1 MRAYK
6 RIFDKGLKPY
16 DKHSVCLKLFFKFC
30 FLKTRTYQ
38 QRYKAFALTLF
49 FCEFFSACKIFNACK
64 IFLSA
69 IGFEIVFI
77 PILKAKLKRVSNAY

>member
-16 DKHSVCLKLFFKFC
+16 HKHSVCLKLFFRFC
-30 FLKTRTYQ
+30 FLKTHAYQ
-38 QRYKAFALTLF
+38 QRYKAFSLTLF
-49 FCEFFSACKIFNACK
+49 SCKFFNACK
-64 IFLSA
+64 IF
-69 IGFEIVFI
+69 IPTMDFKIVFI

>member
-6 RIFDKGLKPY
+6 QIFDKGLKPY

-49 FCEFFSACKIFNACK
+49 FCAFFNACK
-64 IFLSA
+64 IFLP
-69 IGFEIVFI
+69 IIDFKIVFI
-77 PILKAKLKRVSNAY
+77 PILKAKLQRISNAY

>member
-1 MRAYK
+1 MLAYK
-6 RIFDKGLKPY
+6 QIFDKGLKPY

-49 FCEFFSACKIFNACK
+49 FCEFFSTCK
-64 IFLSA
+64 IFLPA

-77 PILKAKLKRVSNAY
+77 PILKAKLKRISNAY

>member
-1 MRAYK
+1 MRACK
-6 RIFDKGLKPY
+6 QIFDKGLKPY

-49 FCEFFSACKIFNACK
+49 FCEFFNACK
-64 IFLSA
+64 IFLPV

>member
-16 DKHSVCLKLFFKFC
+16 YKHSVCLKLFSRFC
-30 FLKTRTYQ
+30 FLKIHAYQ

-49 FCEFFSACKIFNACK
+49 FCEFLNACK
-64 IFLSA
+64 IF
-69 IGFEIVFI
+69 IPIIDFKIVFI
-77 PILKAKLKRVSNAY
+77 LTLKHQAKLKRISNAY

>member
-1 MRAYK
+1 MLACK
-6 RIFDKGLKPY
+6 QIFDKGLKPY

-30 FLKTRTYQ
+30 FLKIHAYQ

-49 FCEFFSACKIFNACK
+49 FCEFFSTCKIFIPIIDFK
-64 IFLSA
+64 
-69 IGFEIVFI
+69 IVFI